1 MDLSFLYEQLINIE
15 AEYLGCIIL
24 EGSLIDQAS
33 LSPNDFVKAEHRA
46 LYQALHDLKNKE
58 KEINIVTL
66 VELGEEVLNK
76 CGGFSYIER
85 LPSIVASVHAF
96 ENLQRM
102 IKRSA
107 ITRKVMELT
116 NKFNAE
122 ARTTLSDEPL
132 KQLLDEL
139 SKIEIGTT
147 RDTLSFK
154 EKLSRRVQQHT
165 EMPTQGLSG
174 IDTGF
179 SELNRVTDGW
189 QRSDLV
195 YIGARPSMGKTAF
208 VINSFLR
215 AATRNPNLHVTFF
228 SIEMGEGQII
238 DRLIASLGGLNLFKM
253 RNPKKHFKTDDEW
266 DRYSNAIGILEKL
279 NLDIRDENTV
289 QDMRAAVRRNISQ
302 KPNHDHIVFIDY
314 LTLIRP
320 THPKQSRHHEI
331 EEISRSLKDMARD
344 FNVPVVVIAQ
354 LSRSVEQR
362 QNKRPMLSDLRE
374 SGAIEQDADMVL
386 FLYRDEYYNPDTD
399 ARGIVEVLIPK
410 NRNGEAGTFIELY
423 FDKETN
429 VFTDLAR
436 EVEPA

>member
-1 MDLSFLYEQLINIE
+1 
-15 AEYLGCIIL
+15 
-24 EGSLIDQAS
+24 
-33 LSPNDFVKAEHRA
+33 
-46 LYQALHDLKNKE
+46 
-58 KEINIVTL
+58 
-66 VELGEEVLNK
+66 
-76 CGGFSYIER
+76 
-85 LPSIVASVHAF
+85 
-96 ENLQRM
+96 
-102 IKRSA
+102 
-107 ITRKVMELT
+107 
-116 NKFNAE
+116 
-122 ARTTLSDEPL
+122 
-132 KQLLDEL
+132 
-139 SKIEIGTT
+139 
-147 RDTLSFK
+147 
-154 EKLSRRVQQHT
+154 
-165 EMPTQGLSG
+165 
-174 IDTGF
+174 
-179 SELNRVTDGW
+179 
-189 QRSDLV
+189 
-195 YIGARPSMGKTAF
+195 
-208 VINSFLR
+208 INSFLR
-215 AATRNPNLHVTFF
+215 AASRNPNLHVTFF

-320 THPKQSRHHEI
+320 THSKQSRHHEI

-344 FNVPVVVIAQ
+344 FNIPVVVIAQ